1 MRIAALGNL
10 EPTQR
15 VDDGAELLRIGSH
28 VVLQAAFIAPGMALM
43 GSRGWRLI
51 LGSLGGSVSFTL
63 LSWLWAY
70 ANGFQMLP
78 MTAPSSEQ
86 LGAAKAPPRRK
97 KKARLPEPP
106 PESFIDV

>member
-1 MRIAALGNL
+1 MRIAALGSL
-10 EPTQR
+10 EPGQR

-43 GSRGWRLI
+43 GTRGWKLI
-51 LGSLGGSVSFTL
+51 LGSIGGSVSFTL

-78 MTAPSSEQ
+78 MTAPTSEQ
-86 LGAAKAPPRRK
+86 LGKMKPPPRRK
-97 KKARLPEPP
+97 KRPKLQEPEDV
-106 PESFIDV
+106 IDI